1 MSSLL
6 KVYRIFLTFSVSLLS
21 LKNDRA
27 FWVGM
32 IEYTPTITENS
43 LASELFITSLRLK
56 PFLVILSIFL
66 YVNIF
71 LENSREKLTESW
83 RERFIVRKHGIIV

>member
-32 IEYTPTITENS
+32 IEYLPTITESS
-43 LASELFITSLRLK
+43 LAPELFITSLRLK
-56 PFLVILSIFL
+56 CFLVSLSIFW
-66 YVNIF
+66 YVNAF
-71 LENSREKLTESW
+71 LENSQGKLTE
-83 RERFIVRKHGIIV
+83 